1 MVTQCDFI
9 YIQKREVKK
18 LRLSQLV
25 LPIPVREIYVYSVLN
40 VKKMFVGSM
49 EGAVEA
55 GERAAREVLCAMG
68 KISPQEAHPI
78 SHPEP
83 SQRLTTFQSWLPT
96 VPMFLTC
103 YSSCCCSGWH
113 YIETLFKISLLQF
126 HRRFLNACIC
136 PVPSHSW
143 SLHHL

>member
-1 MVTQCDFI
+1 MISSTHR
-9 YIQKREVKK
+9 KEVKK
-18 LRLSQLV
+18 LHPSQLV
-25 LPIPVREIYVYSVLN
+25 LPIPVRVIYVYSVPN
-40 VKKMFVGSM
+40 VKIMLVGSM

-55 GERAAREVLCAMG
+55 GERAAREVLYAMG
-68 KISPQEAHPI
+68 KISPHPI
-78 SHPEP
+78 AHPEP

-136 PVPSHSW
+136 PVPSHFW

>member
-9 YIQKREVKK
+9 HRQKREVKK
-18 LRLSQLV
+18 LDLSQLV
-25 LPIPVREIYVYSVLN
+25 LPIPVRVIPVYEYSVPNL
-40 VKKMFVGSM
+40 KIMFVGSM

-78 SHPEP
+78 AHPEP

-96 VPMFLTC
+96 VPMFLTTVTA
-103 YSSCCCSGWH
+103 GAVLVGGITLRH
-113 YIETLFKISLLQF
+113 YLK
-126 HRRFLNACIC
+126 
-136 PVPSHSW
+136 
-143 SLHHL
+143 